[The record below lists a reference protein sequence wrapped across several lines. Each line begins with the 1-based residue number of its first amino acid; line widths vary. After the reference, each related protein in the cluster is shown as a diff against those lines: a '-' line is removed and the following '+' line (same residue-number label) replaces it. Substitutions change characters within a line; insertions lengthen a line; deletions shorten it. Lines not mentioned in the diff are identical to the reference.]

1 MSQGRNR
8 GPLSLAASGKVLV
21 EPRCSGARNT
31 PIASALTVTTNR
43 AAAPLRAVAALFAA
57 LAAPGLPASAQE
69 MSDPGPGRWQTGEKE
84 VVVSLGAQRLWAY
97 EGEQPILATFV
108 STGTAETPEVATPVG
123 QFRVLVKLPMET
135 MTGTVNGE
143 PYQVEDVPYVMYFTD
158 EGHALH
164 GTYWHNN
171 FGAPM
176 SHGCVN
182 PADGRGRVDVPF
194 NWSRPYLSRRPPL
207 KPASLPLTS
216 TPARERPSATC
227 ARMSQVEIVPLLGT
241 ALVGLMSDWPIA
253 FAVRSRGPDESAHFG

>member
-1 MSQGRNR
+1 MSQGRNC

-21 EPRCSGARNT
+21 EPRSSGARNT
-31 PIASALTVTTNR
+31 PIASPLQSRRFVLR
-43 AAAPLRAVAALFAA
+43 RLSEGAAVLLAA
-57 LAAPGLPASAQE
+57 LAVPGLPGSAQE
-69 MSDPGPGRWQTGEKE
+69 MSDPGPGRWQIGEKE
-84 VVVSLGAQRLWAY
+84 VVVSLGAQHLWAY
-97 EGEQPILATFV
+97 EGEQSILTTFV

-123 QFRVLVKLPMET
+123 QFRILVKLPMET

-182 PADGRGRVDVPF
+182 LPMDVAEWMFRWAP
-194 NWSRPYLSRRPPL
+194 
-207 KPASLPLTS
+207 
-216 TPARERPSATC
+216 E
-227 ARMSQVEIVPLLGT
+227 GT
-241 ALVGLMSDWPIA
+241 AVTIIP
-253 FAVRSRGPDESAHFG
+253 

>member
-1 MSQGRNR
+1 MNEGRNC

-21 EPRCSGARNT
+21 EPRCSAARNT
-31 PIASALTVTTNR
+31 PMASASQSRRIV
-43 AAAPLRAVAALFAA
+43 LRRLSGGVAALLAT
-57 LAAPGLPASAQE
+57 LAAPGLPVSAQE

-84 VVVSLGAQRLWAY
+84 VVVSLGAQHLWAY

-108 STGTAETPEVATPVG
+108 STGTAETPEVVTPIG
-123 QFRVLVKLPMET
+123 QWRVLVKLPLET

-182 PADGRGRVDVPF
+182 LPMDVAEWMFRWAP
-194 NWSRPYLSRRPPL
+194 
-207 KPASLPLTS
+207 
-216 TPARERPSATC
+216 E
-227 ARMSQVEIVPLLGT
+227 GT
-241 ALVGLMSDWPIA
+241 AVTIIP
-253 FAVRSRGPDESAHFG
+253 

>member
-1 MSQGRNR
+1 VLRR
-8 GPLSLAASGKVLV
+8 LSA
-21 EPRCSGARNT
+21 GA
-31 PIASALTVTTNR
+31 
-43 AAAPLRAVAALFAA
+43 AALFAA
-57 LAAPGLPASAQE
+57 LAAPGLPATAQE
-69 MSDPGPGRWQTGEKE
+69 MTDPGPGRWQIGEKE

-97 EGEQPILATFV
+97 EGEHPVLATFV

-143 PYQVEDVPYVMYFTD
+143 PYQVDDVPYVLYFTD

-182 PADGRGRVDVPF
+182 LPMDVAEWMFRWAP
-194 NWSRPYLSRRPPL
+194 
-207 KPASLPLTS
+207 
-216 TPARERPSATC
+216 E
-227 ARMSQVEIVPLLGT
+227 GT
-241 ALVGLMSDWPIA
+241 AVTVIP
-253 FAVRSRGPDESAHFG
+253 

>member
-8 GPLSLAASGKVLV
+8 GPLSLAAFGKVLV
-21 EPRCSGARNT
+21 EPRCSGVRST
-31 PIASALTVTTNR
+31 SIAS
-43 AAAPLRAVAALFAA
+43 PLQSRRIVLRRLSRGVAALLAA
-57 LAAPGLPASAQE
+57 LAIPGLPVSAQE
-69 MSDPGPGRWQTGEKE
+69 MSDPGPGRWQTGDKE
-84 VVVSLGAQRLWAY
+84 VVVSLGAQHLWAY
-97 EGEQPILATFV
+97 EGEQPILTTFV
-108 STGTAETPEVATPVG
+108 STGTAETPEVATPIG

-182 PADGRGRVDVPF
+182 LPMDVAEWMYRWAP
-194 NWSRPYLSRRPPL
+194 
-207 KPASLPLTS
+207 
-216 TPARERPSATC
+216 E
-227 ARMSQVEIVPLLGT
+227 GT
-241 ALVGLMSDWPIA
+241 AVTIIP
-253 FAVRSRGPDESAHFG
+253 